1 MNVVAILR
9 VVPGRAAW
17 FWFYPADLIFS
28 ATYKIWCETATS
40 REKHVF
46 QTQPGMIN
54 KGFIC
59 SLFRY
64 RRKENLSAVMHCDP
78 EFASAVFFLPL
89 FYAQWSDSSCRVSM
103 LASHAY
109 NHIICLGSS
118 EDGHTRSVTLDGAV
132 CCGPGKFI
140 SRYSLSRKQIPT
152 KDITGITYNVKRQKA
167 IKEPE
172 REASQRTQ
180 QIHTCAR
187 AHTHT
192 NARGQ
197 WIAAV
202 FIFELTKQD
211 TIEFCER
218 AKNEKP

>member
-1 MNVVAILR
+1 MLSPFCGSFLGEQ
-9 VVPGRAAW
+9 PGSGFTR
-17 FWFYPADLIFS
+17 ADLTFS

-46 QTQPGMIN
+46 QTQPGIIN

-64 RRKENLSAVMHCDP
+64 RKKHMSAVMHCDL
-78 EFASAVFFLPL
+78 EFASAFFLPL
-89 FYAQWSDSSCRVSM
+89 FYAQWSDSSCWVSM

-109 NHIICLGSS
+109 NHIICLGTS
-118 EDGHTRSVTLDGAV
+118 EDGHTRSVTLNRAV

-140 SRYSLSRKQIPT
+140 FRYSLSHKQIPT
-152 KDITGITYNVKRQKA
+152 KDITGIAYNVKRQKA

-180 QIHTCAR
+180 QTHTCAR
-187 AHTHT
+187 AHTRQCAWTMNYCCIHLRIDKT
-192 NARGQ
+192 R
-197 WIAAV
+197 
-202 FIFELTKQD
+202 
-211 TIEFCER
+211 
-218 AKNEKP
+218 